1 MPFGTSALCYLLSL
15 LFMKIRDT
23 RIIRISIRISINH
36 IVTITII
43 IYL

>member
-1 MPFGTSALCYLLSL
+1 MPFGTSALFYLMIL

-23 RIIRISIRISINH
+23 RIIRISINY
-36 IVTITII
+36 IVTIIII